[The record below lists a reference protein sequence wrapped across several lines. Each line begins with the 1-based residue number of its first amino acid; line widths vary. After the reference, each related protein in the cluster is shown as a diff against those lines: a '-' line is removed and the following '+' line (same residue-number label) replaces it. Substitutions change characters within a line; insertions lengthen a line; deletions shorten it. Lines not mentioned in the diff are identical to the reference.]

1 MTPELLHKYARPVP
15 RYTSYPTAPHF
26 HAGVDEDT
34 YRTWLAA
41 IPPDEP
47 LSLYFH
53 VPFCRQLCWYCGCH
67 TSVTRNEE
75 ALVRYAAALER
86 EIATVAS
93 AMCHGRTVASL
104 HWGGGTP
111 NILPPDLWEDVMDTA
126 RHHFRFAEGAEI
138 AAELDPR
145 LITEDWFP
153 ALRRQGVTRV
163 SLGVQDFDAGVQVAI
178 NRVQPFELVQRAVDG
193 LRNQASIEGIN
204 FDLIYGLPG
213 QTDET
218 IRNTVRLAA
227 SLSPDRIALF
237 GYAHVPWMKSHQEKI
252 DTAKLPGA
260 WHRYGMSK
268 LAMQQLQDA
277 GYRAIGFDHFARPDD
292 PLCRA
297 AEHGDLR
304 RNFQGYTDDRNEV
317 LVGFG
322 ASAIGTLPSGYVQN
336 EPRIAQW
343 LRAVEDGRL
352 PVVRGV
358 ACSEEDTTRRR
369 LIETLLCAFEVEVD
383 DPALIADSDTLQAML
398 DDGLAEWDGCVLR
411 VTETGRPM
419 VRTLG
424 SVFDAHLAR
433 GVGKHSAPV

>member
-1 MTPELLHKYARPVP
+1 MTPDLLHKYSRPVP

-26 HAGVDEDT
+26 HAGVDEET
-34 YRTWLAA
+34 YRTWLGA

-67 TSVTRNEE
+67 TSVTRNEA

-86 EIATVAS
+86 EIALVAG
-93 AMCHGRTVASL
+93 ALCHGHRVAAI

-111 NILPPDLWEDVMDTA
+111 NILPPELWEDVMDSA
-126 RHHFRFAEGAEI
+126 RRHFDLDDGTEI

-145 LITEDWFP
+145 LLDEEWFA
-153 ALRRQGVTRV
+153 ALRRQGVTRA
-163 SLGVQDFDAGVQVAI
+163 SLGVQDFDPGVQAHI
-178 NRVQPFELVQRAVDG
+178 NRIQPFDLVARAVDG
-193 LRNQASIEGIN
+193 LRGAGVAGIN

-213 QTDET
+213 QDEDT
-218 IRNTVRLAA
+218 ISNTARLAA
-227 SLSPDRIALF
+227 SLAPDRLALF
-237 GYAHVPWMKSHQEKI
+237 GYAHVPWMKGHQEKI
-252 DTAKLPGA
+252 PADLLPGPWQRFA
-260 WHRYGMSK
+260 MSRRAAGE
-268 LAMQQLQDA
+268 LAAA
-277 GYRAIGFDHFARPDD
+277 GYSAIGFDHFARPDD
-292 PLCRA
+292 PLCA
-297 AEHGDLR
+297 AAGRGDLR
-304 RNFQGYTDDRNEV
+304 RNFQGYTTDSNEV

-336 EPRIAQW
+336 EARTAHW
-343 LRAVEDGRL
+343 LRAVEAGRL

-358 ACSEEDTTRRR
+358 ACSAEDAARRR

-383 DPALIADSDTLQAML
+383 DPALIADGDTLQAML

-433 GVGKHSAPV
+433 GAGRHSAPV